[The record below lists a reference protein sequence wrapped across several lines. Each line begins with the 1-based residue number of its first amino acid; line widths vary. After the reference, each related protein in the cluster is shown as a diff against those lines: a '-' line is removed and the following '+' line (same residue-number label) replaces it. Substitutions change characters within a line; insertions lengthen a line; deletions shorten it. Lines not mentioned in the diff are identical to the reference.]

1 MSRKCTTNQLG
12 RIYVFYTTERAF
24 EYQRMTL
31 VRNGKVIC
39 NVKVDE
45 NFVLILG
52 TIVSEDITVVGKQ
65 KRTEGK
71 LWLSLTN

>member
-1 MSRKCTTNQLG
+1 MSIKCTTNQLG
-12 RIYVFYTTERAF
+12 RIYVFYITERAF

-31 VRNGKVIC
+31 VKHGKIIC

-52 TIVSEDITVVGKQ
+52 TIVSEDIKVVGKQ
-65 KRTEGK
+65 KSPEGK
-71 LWLSLTN
+71 LWPSLTN